1 VLVGALALAL
11 GVAACSGGDE
21 PSGVASLGGAGSAT
35 GTTSAGGS
43 QDDRQAALNW
53 ARCMRQHGIDLPDP
67 QFTAAGIAQQ
77 LPDREVRNSAKFKAA
92 EQACKQYLP
101 NGGPAQRP
109 GAPAGAGVRQVH
121 APARHQQHARPADH
135 ANGIDQ
141 LLPRRMD
148 ADDPRLKAAEQACHQ
163 YGSLPPP
170 KPGGPQ
176 TVGVA
181 SVDADAF
188 QGGGAVVGDVHG
200 VRVAA
205 RSRGRRVGQQRL
217 VRDHQDPHPPMV
229 PRALSRRR
237 QRRW

>member
-1 VLVGALALAL
+1 MSDHSGRATPPRPPRRRWWPGLAGALALAL
-11 GVAACSGGDE
+11 GVVACSGGDK
-21 PSGVASLGGAGSAT
+21 PSGVASLSGAGSAT

-92 EQACKQYLP
+92 EQACKQYLS
-101 NGGPAQRP
+101 NGGQAPPSAQE
-109 GAPAGAGVRQVH
+109 RQQ
-121 APARHQQHARPADH
+121 ALAFARCMRQHGINNMPDPQIT

-148 ADDPRLKAAEQACHQ
+148 AGDPRLKAAEQACHQ

-176 TVGVA
+176 N
-181 SVDADAF
+181 
-188 QGGGAVVGDVHG
+188 GGGGK
-200 VRVAA
+200 
-205 RSRGRRVGQQRL
+205 
-217 VRDHQDPHPPMV
+217 
-229 PRALSRRR
+229 
-237 QRRW
+237 